1 VQMNQKIV
9 DQIII
14 QALNEDIPYK
24 DVTSDN
30 LLDDNI
36 QGKAIMRAK
45 ASGVVAGLKI
55 AKRVFEIMD
64 ERLSVKLLIED
75 GQKVGFGDEL
85 MIIKGSARSILKAE
99 RVSLN
104 LLQRMSGVATMANHY
119 ADLVKDYDVRI
130 VDTRKTTPGL
140 RILEKYAVQTG
151 GCYNH
156 RYNLSDAV
164 MIKDNHIEVGGGITA
179 SVKKIRSQIPH
190 TMKIEVEVQNLV
202 QLKEAIDVGADIVML
217 DNMDNATM
225 KEAVEVNGGRT
236 ILEASGGITEERLVS
251 IAETGVDVISVGALT
266 HSVKAL
272 DISLLIEFI

>member
-1 VQMNQKIV
+1 MNQKIV

-179 SVKKIRSQIPH
+179 SVKKIRRQIPH

-225 KEAVEVNGGRT
+225 KEAVEVNDGRT

>member
-1 VQMNQKIV
+1 
-9 DQIII
+9 
-14 QALNEDIPYK
+14 
-24 DVTSDN
+24 
-30 LLDDNI
+30 
-36 QGKAIMRAK
+36 
-45 ASGVVAGLKI
+45 
-55 AKRVFEIMD
+55 MD
-64 ERLSVKLLIED
+64 ERLNVKLLIED
-75 GQKVGFGDEL
+75 GQKVAFGDEL

-140 RILEKYAVQTG
+140 RILEKYAVQIG
-151 GCYNH
+151 GCHNH

-190 TMKIEVEVQNLV
+190 TMKIEVEVQNLE

-217 DNMDNATM
+217 DNMDNDTM

-272 DISLLIEFI
+272 DISLLIDFI

>member
-1 VQMNQKIV
+1 MNQKIV

-30 LLDDNI
+30 LLDDHV

-64 ERLSVKLLIED
+64 ERLNVKLLIED

-119 ADLVKDYDVRI
+119 ANLVKDYDVRI

-140 RILEKYAVQTG
+140 RI
-151 GCYNH
+151 
-156 RYNLSDAV
+156 
-164 MIKDNHIEVGGGITA
+164 
-179 SVKKIRSQIPH
+179 
-190 TMKIEVEVQNLV
+190 
-202 QLKEAIDVGADIVML
+202 
-217 DNMDNATM
+217 
-225 KEAVEVNGGRT
+225 
-236 ILEASGGITEERLVS
+236 
-251 IAETGVDVISVGALT
+251 
-266 HSVKAL
+266 
-272 DISLLIEFI
+272 

>member
-1 VQMNQKIV
+1 MNQKIV

>member
-1 VQMNQKIV
+1 MNQKIV
-9 DQIII
+9 DKIII

-30 LLDDNI
+30 LLDDHV

-64 ERLSVKLLIED
+64 ERLNVKLLIED
-75 GQKVGFGDEL
+75 GQKVAFGDEL

-140 RILEKYAVQTG
+140 RILEKYAVQIG
-151 GCYNH
+151 GCHNH

-179 SVKKIRSQIPH
+179 SVKKNKKPNTSYH
-190 TMKIEVEVQNLV
+190 EKSK
-202 QLKEAIDVGADIVML
+202 LKYK
-217 DNMDNATM
+217 T
-225 KEAVEVNGGRT
+225 
-236 ILEASGGITEERLVS
+236 
-251 IAETGVDVISVGALT
+251 
-266 HSVKAL
+266 
-272 DISLLIEFI
+272 